1 MAAPGGDGGESLAET
16 RGCGPRSD
24 SLQSRSGR
32 GRLGRNQ
39 EGASMAKARR
49 ATTRCLWHLGTAR
62 TWRSLTDGDS
72 WRTLANPLKGW
83 ERITVAQ
90 AITYVR
96 AGATISR
103 VWRYSAIVRDGD
115 PNVLEAIVDTRPA
128 VSMVD
133 ALAGEGRAVIGRVL
147 RRVAAG

>member
-1 MAAPGGDGGESLAET
+1 
-16 RGCGPRSD
+16 
-24 SLQSRSGR
+24 
-32 GRLGRNQ
+32 
-39 EGASMAKARR
+39 MAKARR
-49 ATTRCLWHLGTAR
+49 ATTRCLWHEVGKDVAVT
-62 TWRSLTDGDS
+62 TDGDS

-90 AITYVR
+90 AITYVQ

-115 PNVLEAIVDTRPA
+115 PNILEAIVDTRPA